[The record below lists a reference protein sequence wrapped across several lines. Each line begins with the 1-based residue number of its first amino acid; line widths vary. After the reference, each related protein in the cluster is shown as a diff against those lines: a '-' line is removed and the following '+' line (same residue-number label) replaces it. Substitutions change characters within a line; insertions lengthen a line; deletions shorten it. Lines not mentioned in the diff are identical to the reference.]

1 MIDSSLSLAIK
12 IGDFCHQNNIR
23 FIMADTFGVI
33 GGIFCDFGPSF
44 TITNPTGESPTS
56 SMIAAISN
64 ETQALVLLYPYISH
78 IAAIFPT
85 ILQVLKRL
93 NYFTF
98 FR

>member
-64 ETQALVLLYPYISH
+64 ETQALVTTQP
-78 IAAIFPT
+78 AILPKRF
-85 ILQVLKRL
+85 LQVFYK
-93 NYFTF
+93 T
-98 FR
+98 